1 MKKLIFG
8 LLSIWLASLAGCK
21 NSDEIDNPLS
31 IDGDTLKVNRFIVD
45 AFDDVYLW
53 VDDIDM
59 NAFKKTYN
67 MYKDPFDLFEKLRY
81 KDDQWSGLTDDIK
94 GLSDSFAGV
103 ETSYGYS
110 LLFGYAY
117 KNSDIV
123 IAVIKF
129 VYPDSPADRAGLKRG
144 DILVSMNGNSINSKN
159 YTDLIYS
166 PTISVSRGYYE
177 EGLFKSYEESISM
190 TAVKQYNNPIIK
202 DTVIIKGSNK
212 IGYLCYSDF
221 LEKSETELIKVFKN
235 FRDQEVTDVVLDL
248 RYNLGG
254 LVHTAIVL
262 SSILA
267 PNSAVKNKDIFQ
279 VQIWN
284 NNYTQYYIS
293 KGNDMKEYFTD
304 TLPVY
309 MDLSRLFVLTSDNSA
324 SASEATIIALEPY
337 MDLVR
342 IGTKTSGKFCG
353 GGLVS
358 PDMIYGDS
366 KYYGS
371 IENWGMYIMY
381 FRYTNK
387 NMTYYTEGLEPDIE
401 VEENPLD
408 LKPFGDERDPLL
420 GHAIAQITG
429 EAYVE
434 PHSGQIKSDFRIRKD
449 LHVRKIID
457 YKLID
462 SRKHFRGAEKRF
474 F

>member
-8 LLSIWLASLAGCK
+8 LLSICLASLAGCK
-21 NSDEIDNPLS
+21 GNDEIDNPLS
-31 IDGDTLKVNRFIVD
+31 IDENTLKVNKFIVD
-45 AFDDVYLW
+45 AFDDIYLW
-53 VDDIDM
+53 VDDIDI
-59 NAFKKTYN
+59 NAHRKTYN
-67 MYKDPFDLFEKLRY
+67 MYKDPFDFFEKLRY
-81 KDDQWSGLTDDIK
+81 RDDQWSGLTNDIE

-110 LLFGYAY
+110 LFFGYVY
-117 KNSDIV
+117 ENNNTV
-123 IAVIKF
+123 IAIIKF
-129 VYPDSPADRAGLKRG
+129 VYPDSPADKAGLKRG
-144 DILVSMNGNSINSKN
+144 DILVSMNGNSIDDKN
-159 YTDLIYS
+159 YRDLIYS
-166 PTISVSRGYYE
+166 PAISVSRGYYE

-190 TAVKQYNNPIIK
+190 TAVKQYNNPVIK

-221 LEKSETELIKVFKN
+221 LEKSETELIRVFKN
-235 FRDQEVTDVVLDL
+235 FRKQEVTDVVLDL

-267 PNSAVKNKDIFQ
+267 PNSAIKNKDIFQ

-284 NNYTQYYIS
+284 NNYTRYWTS
-293 KGNDMKEYFTD
+293 KGNDMQEYFTD

-309 MDLSRLFVLTSDNSA
+309 MDLNRLFILTSDNSA

-337 MDLVR
+337 MNLIQ

-366 KYYGS
+366 KYYTN
-371 IENWGMYIMY
+371 IKNWGMYIMY

-387 NMTYYTEGLEPDIE
+387 NKTYYTEGLEPDIE
-401 VEENPLD
+401 AEENYLD

-420 GHAIAQITG
+420 GRAIAQITG
-429 EAYVE
+429 EPYIE
-434 PHSGQIKSDFRIRKD
+434 PRSNKTKSDFKIRKE
-449 LHVRKIID
+449 LHVKKITD
-457 YKLID
+457 EKLID
-462 SRKHFRGAEKRF
+462 TRKHF
-474 F
+474 